1 MKRVEQAGGVVF
13 RRRSETIEILLV
25 RSKKD
30 PSIWVFPKGH
40 VEPGESLQQTAL
52 RETREEAGVDGEP
65 LGPVGPPLEFT
76 SGSEA
81 VRVHYFLIRAT
92 RTVDGAEPREKR
104 WFEAD
109 AARMNLSF
117 DTAREL
123 LDAACSAITAL
134 PAKR

>member
-13 RRRSETIEILLV
+13 RRRPEGIEILLV

-40 VEPGESLQQTAL
+40 VEPGESLEQTAL

-65 LGPVGPPLEFT
+65 LGPVGRPLEFM
-76 SGSEA
+76 SGREA
-81 VRVHYFLIRAT
+81 VRVQYFLIRAT
-92 RTVDGAEPREKR
+92 HTVDGAEPREKR
-104 WFEAD
+104 WFQAD
-109 AARMNLSF
+109 HARMNLSF
-117 DTAREL
+117 DTAREV